1 MNQEIKIF
9 ESPQFGQIRT
19 AGTPDEP
26 LFCAIDVCNA
36 LGYSNNRDALARHV
50 DENDVVKHDAIDNL
64 GRKQSTAFV
73 NESGLYTLI
82 FGSNLKAA
90 KEFKHWVTSEVLP
103 TIRKTGKYE
112 VTNQRDVVF
121 HDTPYAEIQTKMD
134 SLQST
139 VDELVLLVREL
150 KAQKPKAIGN
160 SRLVFGI
167 FQPGEQILMKD
178 KRLYDGVAAP
188 FRNYA
193 EVWRAKRKG
202 CPFRTPE
209 TQRRWSINAEE
220 LERWLTSIGITTQRN
235 KK

>member
-1 MNQEIKIF
+1 MRSDK
-9 ESPQFGQIRT
+9 PQARAFQ
-19 AGTPDEP
+19 DW
-26 LFCAIDVCNA
+26 VC
-36 LGYSNNRDALARHV
+36 GD
-50 DENDVVKHDAIDNL
+50 
-64 GRKQSTAFV
+64 
-73 NESGLYTLI
+73 
-82 FGSNLKAA
+82 
-90 KEFKHWVTSEVLP
+90 VLP

-112 VTNQRDVVF
+112 VVSNNPIDNLPAV
-121 HDTPYAEIQTKMD
+121 AEMQSKID
-134 SLQST
+134 RLQST
-139 VDELVLLVREL
+139 VDDLVSLVREL